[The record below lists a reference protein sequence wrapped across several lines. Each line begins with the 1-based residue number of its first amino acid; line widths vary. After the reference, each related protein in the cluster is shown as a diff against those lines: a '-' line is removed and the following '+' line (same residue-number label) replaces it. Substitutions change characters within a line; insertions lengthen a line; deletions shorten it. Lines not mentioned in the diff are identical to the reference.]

1 MSHRRLNLHHIHCL
15 VSARFQT
22 ISMYIRVCLMWN
34 EVSFEHVNIVFYVH
48 MNSSGVHGRH
58 DVWVIRVYAQCLTS
72 SA

>member
-1 MSHRRLNLHHIHCL
+1 
-15 VSARFQT
+15 
-22 ISMYIRVCLMWN
+22 MWN